1 MFSVFY
7 KLVDN
12 IASLPVIL
20 LQMRFMS
27 DILKYELSKLFDF
40 AQQNHFRGCMLLAGS
55 EQWCEQSAH
64 FCLDFLFEKRE
75 LERRGFDKGRLDKK
89 TLDNR
94 DITDSAGQYTQPDW
108 QAIWLGDGAR
118 LDVAGTKKIF
128 LQQLQPADA
137 RQVLG
142 TDADCIVM
150 NTRSGFSPDSL
161 AMLTGTLKGGSILLL
176 LTPDFDQWS
185 DYNDPDYQ
193 RFLSLRPTND
203 SMSGHYIHRA
213 VQMFEQ
219 ECALLSHHAKTITQP
234 SFLSILAE
242 RDNQARPLV
251 SDNTKFNERIPK
263 LIKPVDG
270 GVLMP
275 VPEQLNLIR
284 GVLELSRQAQGFIL
298 LTADRGRG
306 KTVALG
312 LSIRELLLCSDA
324 TILVT
329 APLRRNVDNLFAVL
343 NDLDAEYL
351 QRVKYVAVDQLI
363 TQVTGNKPQ
372 KEQAANAKSATTLLI
387 IDEAAAIPLP
397 ILYRLADNYPRAV
410 FSSTVQGYEGSGRG
424 FVLRFITAIK
434 KRYDDVREFN
444 LSQAMRWASG
454 DPLEPFLR
462 RLLLLDCDAPLAADK
477 VSVDLSR
484 ISIRSVSSSELL
496 ANESLLRAV
505 FGLLME
511 AHYQTRPSD
520 LRQLLDLPYIFLWIA
535 ELMPVKDNK
544 PVVVAVLL
552 SCEEGGFEGEE
563 FATLLST
570 ITQGKRRPQGNLLAQ
585 SLAQQSANA
594 EWCRVKSLR
603 VMRVAV
609 SSACRRHGIAT
620 RLLQVMEQ
628 FAIESDFSYWGS
640 SFGFDPALMQF
651 WRQHNAL
658 PVQLGLHL
666 DRASGTRNIMVVKA
680 LSARMHPLV
689 KQMTDSFD
697 SDLAHYIVG
706 YMPELAVSGLERQ
719 VDPLGRALTDS
730 DTAVDLRRWDAI
742 RLERFLHGE
751 ISYDKVYPTLC
762 RLCSSAGTMTNRQLA
777 QLPLTL
783 ASLELA
789 PNWLALARQFALSG
803 RREVINAIKTELI
816 QLTID

>member
-1 MFSVFY
+1 MM
-7 KLVDN
+7 
-12 IASLPVIL
+12 L

-27 DILKYELSKLFDF
+27 DILEYELTKLIGF

-75 LERRGFDKGRLDKK
+75 FDRREFEKRE
-89 TLDNR
+89 LDNR
-94 DITDSAGQYTQPDW
+94 DVTDSAGQYTQPDW

-128 LQQLQPADA
+128 LQQLQPADT
-137 RQVLG
+137 RQILG
-142 TDADCIVM
+142 TDADCIVV

-161 AMLTGTLKGGSILLL
+161 AMLSGTLKGGSILLL
-176 LTPDFDQWS
+176 LTPDFDRWS
-185 DYNDPDYQ
+185 DYKDPDYQ

-203 SMSGHYIHRA
+203 SMSGHYIRRA
-213 VQMFEQ
+213 VQMFER
-219 ECALLSHHAKTITQP
+219 EFALLSDHSKTITQT

-242 RDNQARPLV
+242 RNNQARPIVGDKL
-251 SDNTKFNERIPK
+251 KFNERIPK
-263 LIKPVDG
+263 LVKPVND
-270 GVLMP
+270 GVLRP
-275 VPEQLNLIR
+275 VPEQLKFISN
-284 GVLELSRQAQGFIL
+284 VLKLSRQTQGIIL

-312 LSIRELLLCSDA
+312 LSIRELLLSSDA

-343 NDLDAEYL
+343 NDLNAKYL
-351 QRVKYVAVDQLI
+351 QRVNYVAVDQLI
-363 TQVTGNKPQ
+363 AVVAANKPQ
-372 KEQAANAKSATTLLI
+372 KEQATKAKSATTLLI

-397 ILYRLADNYPRAV
+397 ILYQLADSYPRAV

-424 FVLRFITAIK
+424 FVLRFKTAIK
-434 KRYDDVREFN
+434 KRYDNVQEFS

-454 DPLEPFLR
+454 DPLEPFLS
-462 RLLLLDCDAPLAADK
+462 RLLLLDCDTPLATNTLATDK
-477 VSVDLSR
+477 GTLDLSTV
-484 ISIRSVSSSELL
+484 SIRKVSSSELL
-496 ANESLLRAV
+496 VNESLLRAV

-520 LRQLLDLPYIFLWIA
+520 LRQLLDLPYIYLWLA
-535 ELMPVKDNK
+535 ELIPSKDNT

-552 SCEEGGFEGEE
+552 CCEEGGFIGEE
-563 FATLLST
+563 FVTLLSA

-594 EWCRVKSLR
+594 DWCRVKSLR

-609 SSACRRHGIAT
+609 SSACRRQGIAT

-628 FAIESDFSYWGS
+628 FAIENDFSYWGS
-640 SFGFDPALMQF
+640 SFGFDPGLMQF

-680 LSARMHPLV
+680 LSANMHPLV
-689 KQMTDSFD
+689 KQMTDGFD
-697 SDLAHYIVG
+697 SDLAHYIVR
-706 YMPELAVSGLERQ
+706 YMPELAVSGLEKQ
-719 VDPLGRALTDS
+719 ADPLGRAQTEIDA
-730 DTAVDLRRWDAI
+730 TVDLRSRDTI

-751 ISYDKVYPTLC
+751 ISYDKVYPSLC
-762 RLCSSAGTMTNRQLA
+762 RLCSPAGTMTNLQLA

-783 ASLELA
+783 ASLEFA
-789 PNWLALARQFALSG
+789 PNWLALADQFALSG

>member
-1 MFSVFY
+1 MM
-7 KLVDN
+7 
-12 IASLPVIL
+12 L

-27 DILKYELSKLFDF
+27 DILEYELTKLIGF

-75 LERRGFDKGRLDKK
+75 FEKREFDRRELEKRE
-89 TLDNR
+89 LDNR
-94 DITDSAGQYTQPDW
+94 DVTDSAGQHTKPDW
-108 QAIWLGDGAR
+108 QAIWLGDGDGAR
-118 LDVAGTKKIF
+118 LDGDGAGKIF
-128 LQQLQPADA
+128 LQQLQPADT
-137 RQVLG
+137 RQILG
-142 TDADCIVM
+142 TDADCIVV

-161 AMLTGTLKGGSILLL
+161 AMLSGTLKGGSILLL
-176 LTPDFDQWS
+176 LTPDFDRWS
-185 DYNDPDYQ
+185 DYKDPDYQ

-203 SMSGHYIHRA
+203 SMSGHYIRRA
-213 VQMFEQ
+213 VQMFER
-219 ECALLSHHAKTITQP
+219 EFALLSDHSKTITQT

-242 RDNQARPLV
+242 RNNQARPIV
-251 SDNTKFNERIPK
+251 SDKLKFNERIPK
-263 LIKPVDG
+263 LVKPVND
-270 GVLMP
+270 GVLRP
-275 VPEQLNLIR
+275 VPEQLKFISN
-284 GVLELSRQAQGFIL
+284 VLKLSRQTQGIIL

-312 LSIRELLLCSDA
+312 LSIRELLLSSDA

-343 NDLDAEYL
+343 NDLNAEYL

-363 TQVTGNKPQ
+363 TMVAANKPQ
-372 KEQAANAKSATTLLI
+372 KEQATKAKSATTLLI

-397 ILYRLADNYPRAV
+397 ILYQLADSYPRAV

-424 FVLRFITAIK
+424 FVLRFKTAIK
-434 KRYDDVREFN
+434 KRYDNVQEFS

-454 DPLEPFLR
+454 DPLEPFLS
-462 RLLLLDCDAPLAADK
+462 RLLLLDCDTPLATNTLATDK
-477 VSVDLSR
+477 GTLDLSAV
-484 ISIRSVSSSELL
+484 SIRKVSSSELL
-496 ANESLLRAV
+496 VNESLLRAV

-520 LRQLLDLPYIFLWIA
+520 LRQLLDLPYIYLWLA
-535 ELMPVKDNK
+535 ELIPSKDNT
-544 PVVVAVLL
+544 PTVVAVLL
-552 SCEEGGFEGEE
+552 CCEEGGFIGEE
-563 FATLLST
+563 FATLLDA
-570 ITQGKRRPQGNLLAQ
+570 ITRGKRRPQGNLLAQ

-594 EWCRVKSLR
+594 DWCRVKSLR

-628 FAIESDFSYWGS
+628 FAIENDFSYWGS
-640 SFGFDPALMQF
+640 SFGFDPGLMQF

-680 LSARMHPLV
+680 LSANMHPLV
-689 KQMTDSFD
+689 KQMTDGFE
-697 SDLAHYIVG
+697 SDLAHYIVR
-706 YMPELAVSGLERQ
+706 YMPELAVSGREKQ
-719 VDPLGRALTDS
+719 ADPLGRAQTEIDA
-730 DTAVDLRRWDAI
+730 TVDLRSRDTI

-751 ISYDKVYPTLC
+751 ISYDKVYPSLC
-762 RLCSSAGTMTNRQLA
+762 RLCSPAGTMTNLQLA

-789 PNWLALARQFALSG
+789 PNWLALADQFALSG
-803 RREVINAIKTELI
+803 RREVINTIKTELI